1 MNVEIRKAVPSDF
14 MAIAKIGREEMGY
27 KESEDALVEKMLPK
41 VLEKD
46 YERVFVAVCDGAV
59 AGFVHAEQYELL
71 YYPAMVNIL
80 GLAVSSAYRRLGL
93 ASKLMA
99 AVEDWS
105 KACGI
110 REIRLNSGMTR
121 KGAHEFYRKIGF
133 DDEKEQMRFLKTL
146 E

>member
-1 MNVEIRKAVPSDF
+1 MNIEIRKAAVSDF
-14 MAIAKIGREEMGY
+14 AAIAQIGREEMGY
-27 KESEDALVEKMLPK
+27 KESEDALVEKILPK

-80 GLAVSSAYRRLGL
+80 GLAVSGEYRCLGL
-93 ASKLMA
+93 ATKLME
-99 AVEDWS
+99 AVEDW
-105 KACGI
+105 ARECEI
-110 REIRLNSGMTR
+110 REIRLNSGITR
-121 KGAHEFYRKIGF
+121 KGAHEFYRKNGF

-146 E
+146 K

>member
-1 MNVEIRKAVPSDF
+1 MNIEIRKAVASDF
-14 MAIAKIGREEMGY
+14 AAIAQIGREEMGY
-27 KESEDALVEKMLPK
+27 KESEDALVEKILPK
-41 VLEKD
+41 VLGKD

-80 GLAVSSAYRRLGL
+80 GLAVCSTYRRLGL
-93 ASKLMA
+93 ATKLMA
-99 AVEDWS
+99 AVEDW
-105 KACGI
+105 ARECDI
-110 REIRLNSGMTR
+110 REIRLSSGITR
-121 KGAHEFYRKIGF
+121 KGAHEFYRKNGF